1 MRTRTILVATILLF
15 AALPA
20 QAQGPLPAHQWS
32 HCATLTG
39 SGGVATGS
47 DHTGA
52 TLGGAIGWEITP
64 RLALEGSATWFD
76 KQIGSTA
83 FAAGLSVRALVTE
96 SSWLAPFVE
105 GGFGLYAASFDP
117 NRATDIP
124 SFYASRMSGTI
135 TNWFTDPAFFVGAG
149 VDLMRRSNFAV
160 RPTAGAI
167 VAVRDGDAYTVGT
180 FAVRIEYHF
189 GGLPP
194 APFK

>member
-1 MRTRTILVATILLF
+1 MRTRTILIAMILLF

-20 QAQGPLPAHQWS
+20 QAQGPTHKWS
-32 HCATLTG
+32 HCTTLTG
-39 SGGVATGS
+39 SGGVAIGS

-64 RLALEGSATWFD
+64 RVALEGSATWFD
-76 KQIGSTA
+76 KQTGSSA
-83 FAAGLSVRALVTE
+83 FAAGLSVRGMLADSL
-96 SSWLAPFVE
+96 WLAPFIE

-117 NRATDIP
+117 KRATDIP
-124 SFYASRMSGTI
+124 PFYGNRMSGTL

-149 VDLMRRSNFAV
+149 VDLMRRNNFAV

-167 VAVRDGDAYTVGT
+167 VAVRDGDAYTIGT
-180 FAVRIEYHF
+180 FAVRVEYHF

-194 APFK
+194 AARR